1 MEGKDREPLVLSP
14 NLKRDILACFE
25 KYESSSP
32 QRSPSQRSPSPRS
45 PSPRSSSQRS
55 SPPSSG
61 EVAFQCRCRRF
72 PTSSPGPRCSN
83 RDTRKPDR
91 LAEAPGRPRGA
102 SVSSD
107 EYDYAVRGPLRND
120 GWIREE
126 DNPTYSDDEE
136 EPMCWHCLALK
147 AKNESI
153 EAEFGRM
160 KAENAAVKAEN
171 KNLKAQID
179 HLKQA
184 SHDRMIYNLFHDS
197 A

>member
-1 MEGKDREPLVLSP
+1 M
-14 NLKRDILACFE
+14 
-25 KYESSSP
+25 
-32 QRSPSQRSPSPRS
+32 
-45 PSPRSSSQRS
+45 
-55 SPPSSG
+55 
-61 EVAFQCRCRRF
+61 
-72 PTSSPGPRCSN
+72 
-83 RDTRKPDR
+83 
-91 LAEAPGRPRGA
+91 
-102 SVSSD
+102 SSD

-136 EPMCWHCLALK
+136 EPMCWDCLALK
-147 AKNESI
+147 AKNESIEAKNESI